1 MAAVGDELEGKMSME
16 PVAADALVF
25 FGASGDLAF
34 KQIFPALLGLVG
46 DEGVNVPI
54 VGVAKAGWNVDDL
67 RARAKASVES
77 HGHADAAK
85 LARLL
90 SLLRY
95 VDGDYNDPQTFAAL
109 KQALGPAKRPLH
121 YLAIPPSLF
130 GVVVAALAAS
140 GLNVNARLI
149 VEKPFGHDRESAQA
163 LNRTLH
169 QHFPEEA
176 IFRIDHYLGK
186 EPVQSLLYT
195 RFANSIFEPL
205 WNRNYIRSIQIT
217 MAESF
222 GVQDRGAFYDATGAL
237 RDVVQNHMLQ
247 VLANL
252 MMEPPTGEDHGAIQD
267 QKAALLKAVRPLDAK
282 SIVRGQYRGY
292 REVAGVRPDS
302 TVETYV
308 AVKLSVDSWRWTGVP
323 IYIRAGK
330 CMPVTAAEVTVE
342 FKPPPRATFDKE
354 ICESASYMRT
364 RLSPDVAVGI
374 GLKVKHPGERMT
386 GDNVELM
393 LSERAASLTP
403 PYQRLLGDAMR
414 GNDELFGREDVVDAQ
429 WRIVQPILVDPPACQ
444 PYEPGTWG
452 PDAAETLIGADGP
465 WRNPKPAKA

>member
-1 MAAVGDELEGKMSME
+1 ME
-16 PVAADALVF
+16 SAPSDALVF

-46 DEGVNVPI
+46 DEGVDVPI
-54 VGVAKAGWNVDDL
+54 VGVAKAGWTIDDL
-67 RARAKASVES
+67 RSRAKASVES
-77 HGHADAAK
+77 HASFDAGK
-85 LARLL
+85 LTRLL

-95 VDGDYNDPQTFAAL
+95 VDGDYNDPKTFADL
-109 KQALGPAKRPLH
+109 KQTLGPAKRPLH

-130 GVVVAALAAS
+130 GVVVAALAAR
-140 GLNVNARLI
+140 GLNVDARLV
-149 VEKPFGHDRESAQA
+149 VEKPFGRDLESAEA
-163 LNRTLH
+163 LNRTLR

-176 IFRIDHYLGK
+176 IYRIDHYLGK

-205 WNRNYIRSIQIT
+205 WNRNFVRSIQIT

-222 GVQDRGAFYDATGAL
+222 GVQDRGAFYDGVGAL

-252 MMEPPTGEDHGAIQD
+252 MMEPPSGDDHEAIRD
-267 QKAALLKAVRPLDAK
+267 QKAALLKAVRPLDATH
-282 SIVRGQYRGY
+282 IVRGQYSGY
-292 REVAGVRPDS
+292 RSVKGVKPDS

-308 AVKLSVDSWRWTGVP
+308 AVKLSVDSWRWAGVP

-330 CMPVTAAEVTVE
+330 CLPVTAAEVTVD
-342 FKPPPRATFDKE
+342 FNPPPRATFGEAIDTQ
-354 ICESASYMRT
+354 SDYMRA
-364 RLSPDVAVGI
+364 RLSPDVAIGI

-393 LSERAASLTP
+393 LAERAASLIP
-403 PYQRLLGDAMR
+403 PYQRLLGDAMK

-429 WRIVQPILVDPPACQ
+429 WRIVQPILMDPPPPEEYA
-444 PYEPGTWG
+444 PGSWG
-452 PDAAETLIGADGP
+452 PAGADALIGDDGP
-465 WRNPKPAKA
+465 WRNPKPARAH